1 MLKDFIKG
9 FIFMFIMLMLYLFA
23 VNFIL
28 IFTAEGLW
36 LYDNIPLFIIAALL
50 LNIAPFAVLMIT
62 DRIRKKKVMKEIDDF
77 MKYGTRATAAVA
89 EINDTGITIN
99 DDPVV
104 RMTLNVN
111 PGMAGTFTHTAELA
125 VSRVKIPRVG
135 DTVKV
140 IYDPKDLSRFSIVD

>member
-1 MLKDFIKG
+1 MLKDFIRG
-9 FIFMFIMLMLYLFA
+9 FIFMFILLMVYLIA

-28 IFTAEGLW
+28 MFTAEDLG
-36 LYDNIPLFIIAALL
+36 LYDNIPLFIIVALF

-62 DRIRKKKVMKEIDDF
+62 DRIRKKKLMKELDDF
-77 MKYGTRATAAVA
+77 MKYGTKANATVT

-140 IYDPKDLSRFSIVD
+140 IYDQKDLSRFSIVD

>member
-1 MLKDFIKG
+1 MLKDFIRG
-9 FIFMFIMLMLYLFA
+9 FIFMFIMLMVYLIA

-28 IFTAEGLW
+28 VFTAEGLG
-36 LYDNIPLFIIAALL
+36 LYDNIPLFIITALF
-50 LNIAPFAVLMIT
+50 LNIAPFAVLVIT
-62 DRIRKKKVMKEIDDF
+62 DRIRKKKIRKEIDDF
-77 MKYGTRATAAVA
+77 LKYGTKAIAEVA

-104 RMTLNVN
+104 RITLNVN

>member
-1 MLKDFIKG
+1 
-9 FIFMFIMLMLYLFA
+9 
-23 VNFIL
+23 
-28 IFTAEGLW
+28 
-36 LYDNIPLFIIAALL
+36 
-50 LNIAPFAVLMIT
+50 
-62 DRIRKKKVMKEIDDF
+62 
-77 MKYGTRATAAVA
+77 VA

>member
-1 MLKDFIKG
+1 MLKDFIRG
-9 FIFMFIMLMLYLFA
+9 FIFMFIMLMVYLIA

-28 IFTAEGLW
+28 MFTAEGLG
-36 LYDNIPLFIIAALL
+36 LYDNLPLFIVIALL

-62 DRIRKKKVMKEIDDF
+62 DRIRKKKIRKEIDDF
-77 MKYGTRATAAVA
+77 LKYGTKAIAEVA

-140 IYDPKDLSRFSIVD
+140 IYDTKDLSRFSIVD